1 MPTKSPKRYWK
12 PSRKTRSMF
21 DNKSPTSATSLQ
33 SQQARTL
40 LDPAAIQSAE
50 ALGLAARFIVEGY
63 MAGEHASPLR
73 GFSMEFNQHRE
84 YVPGDDIRH
93 LDWKVLGRTDRY
105 YLKQYE
111 QDTNFIAHI
120 VLDASESMK
129 YGSGEQKLA
138 GGVPKGTVTAKLTK
152 FEYGKVM
159 TACLAYLIL
168 HQRDATS
175 MTLFDN
181 QVRSAVPRTG
191 NLGSI
196 HNILSQL
203 AAMEPT
209 QSTSIGPVL
218 HHLAS
223 GIKRRGIVI
232 LISDLFDDEKAIQ
245 DGIQH
250 LRFGGNEVIVL
261 HTMDPFE
268 LDFPFTGNVEFLGLE
283 NIPKTKAR
291 PKEIRKTYLRE
302 IRAMCDRMRIGC
314 ENNSSHYFLINTAHA
329 VTECL
334 SAYLRFRLK
343 THR

>member
-1 MPTKSPKRYWK
+1 MP
-12 PSRKTRSMF
+12 
-21 DNKSPTSATSLQ
+21 ATATISN
-33 SQQARTL
+33 RNL
-40 LDPAAIQSAE
+40 LDPDAIQSAQ
-50 ALGLAARFIVEGY
+50 ALGFAARFIVEGY

-120 VLDASESMK
+120 ILDGSESMK
-129 YGSGEQKLA
+129 YGSGAQNQP
-138 GGVPKGTVTAKLTK
+138 GVSKNTPTAKLTK

-159 TACLAYLIL
+159 AACLAYLIL

-175 MTLFDN
+175 LTLFDN
-181 QVRSAVPRTG
+181 QVRSIVPRTG

-196 HNILSQL
+196 HNMLANL
-203 AAMEPT
+203 AAMQPT

-218 HHLAS
+218 HYLAS
-223 GIKRRGIVI
+223 QVKKRGIVI
-232 LISDLFDDEKAIQ
+232 LISDLFDDEKSIL

-261 HTMDPFE
+261 HTLDPFE

-283 NIPKTKAR
+283 NIPKAKVR
-291 PKEIRKTYLRE
+291 PKEIRKTYQRE
-302 IRAMCDRMRIGC
+302 IQAMCDRMRIGC
-314 ENNSSHYFLINTAHA
+314 ESNSSHYFLINTLHP

-334 SAYLRFRLK
+334 NAYLRYRLK
-343 THR
+343 THP